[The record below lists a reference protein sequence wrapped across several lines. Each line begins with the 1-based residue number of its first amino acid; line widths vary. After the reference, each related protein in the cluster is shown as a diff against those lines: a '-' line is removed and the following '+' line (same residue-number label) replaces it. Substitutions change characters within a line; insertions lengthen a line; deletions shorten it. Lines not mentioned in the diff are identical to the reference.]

1 MPSLY
6 WKKMKKINV
15 LQSSLAWRVGRAVW
29 LQLSEMRNN
38 CQILGVAKPN
48 FKVKPLLVY
57 RALCA

>member
-1 MPSLY
+1 
-6 WKKMKKINV
+6 MKKINV